1 MSNRRILSL
10 IAAGLALAAAS
21 VAPAMAQDAPPAA
34 RPSMLDK
41 AVNAVHVTSWNVYGP
56 NQTSTIVDSTVQGG
70 HAFRVDVT
78 APGANPWDVGVGAI
92 STKPVKSGDVL
103 LLAVWLRAE
112 KPPAGAE
119 TGQAN
124 IRMQGN
130 AAPYPDVGG
139 AAVTPTGDW
148 KLYFADGIA
157 TRDYAPGELGATV
170 QLAGAA
176 QTIDLGPVFILD
188 MGADYDRT
196 TLPRN

>member
-1 MSNRRILSL
+1 MHRGILT
-10 IAAGLALAAAS
+10 AVAAA
-21 VAPAMAQDAPPAA
+21 VAIVATPVAMPAA
-34 RPSMLDK
+34 AQSMLDK

-78 APGANPWDVGVGAI
+78 APGANPWDVGVGSV
-92 STKPVKSGDVL
+92 STKPIKSGDVL

-112 KPPAGAE
+112 RLPAGAQ
-119 TGQAN
+119 TGKVN

-130 AAPYPDVGG
+130 AAPYPDMGG
-139 AAVTPTGDW
+139 AAVQPTGEW

-157 TRDYAPGELGATV
+157 TRDYAPGEMGATV

-176 QTIDLGPVFILD
+176 QTVDLGPVFILD
-188 MGADYDRT
+188 MGPDYDRT